1 VKKLLSSAAIVISVF
16 SLTATSLPI
25 AHSATSAPSA
35 TKKPVAK
42 KVVKKKPIKKKATKK
57 KVAKKKVAK
66 KKVAKKKVAK
76 KKTIVKKAVK
86 KKVAKKKTTVKKAA
100 VVTAPAPSSTDV
112 VPVVTVSVSGRV
124 ITIAATG
131 GSVVAMIN
139 GVPAI
144 VGPNTVPV
152 GNDLVIVQFQG
163 NIIYNRVFTI
173 Q

>member
-1 VKKLLSSAAIVISVF
+1 MKKLLSSAAIVISVF

-42 KVVKKKPIKKKATKK
+42 KVVKKKPIKKKAT
-57 KVAKKKVAK
+57 
-66 KKVAKKKVAK
+66 KKKVAK

-152 GNDLVIVQFQG
+152 GNDLVIVKFQG
-163 NIIYNRVFTI
+163 NFIYNRVFTI

>member
-1 VKKLLSSAAIVISVF
+1 MKKLLSSAAIVISVF

-42 KVVKKKPIKKKATKK
+42 KVVKKKPIKKKAT
-57 KVAKKKVAK
+57 
-66 KKVAKKKVAK
+66 KKKVAK

-139 GVPAI
+139 GVSAI

>member
-42 KVVKKKPIKKKATKK
+42 KVVKKKPIKKRATKK
-57 KVAKKKVAK
+57 KVT
-66 KKVAKKKVAK
+66 KKKVAK

>member
-1 VKKLLSSAAIVISVF
+1 MKKLLSSAAIVISVF

-42 KVVKKKPIKKKATKK
+42 KVVKKKPIKKKAT
-57 KVAKKKVAK
+57 
-66 KKVAKKKVAK
+66 KKKVAK

>member
-1 VKKLLSSAAIVISVF
+1 MKKLLSSAAIVISVF

-42 KVVKKKPIKKKATKK
+42 KVVKKKPIKKKAT
-57 KVAKKKVAK
+57 KKKVAK

-152 GNDLVIVQFQG
+152 GNDLVIVKFQG
-163 NIIYNRVFTI
+163 NFIYNRVFTI

>member
-42 KVVKKKPIKKKATKK
+42 KVVKKKPIKKKAT
-57 KVAKKKVAK
+57 K

-152 GNDLVIVQFQG
+152 GNYLVIVQFQG